1 MAQTFSRVI
10 RSWAWKKFMT
20 GWCTS
25 LVHMNTGS
33 SHLHAISDPEPV
45 CCLTVSSCSR
55 SPSPSTRH
63 GGSSASSPCAYEFL
77 GVNEGFVTEII
88 LSGGMSVPKII
99 SAVEGAVGLDDHDRA
114 VKDS

>member
-1 MAQTFSRVI
+1 MS
-10 RSWAWKKFMT
+10 
-20 GWCTS
+20 GWCAS

-33 SHLHAISDPEPV
+33 LHLHIISDHEPV
-45 CCLTVSSCSR
+45 CCLAVSSYSR

-88 LSGGMSVPKII
+88 LLGGMSVPKII
-99 SAVEGAVGLDDHDRA
+99 
-114 VKDS
+114 

>member
-1 MAQTFSRVI
+1 MS
-10 RSWAWKKFMT
+10 
-20 GWCTS
+20 GWCVS

-33 SHLHAISDPEPV
+33 SHLHVISNPEPV
-45 CCLTVSSCSR
+45 CCLALSSCSR

-77 GVNEGFVTEII
+77 GVNEGFVIEII

-99 SAVEGAVGLDDHDRA
+99 SAVEGAVGLGDHGRA
-114 VKDS
+114 VKDY

>member
-1 MAQTFSRVI
+1 MVQAFSRVI
-10 RSWAWKKFMT
+10 RSWAWKKFMS
-20 GWCTS
+20 GWCVS

-33 SHLHAISDPEPV
+33 SHLHVISNPEPV
-45 CCLTVSSCSR
+45 CCLALSSCSR

-77 GVNEGFVTEII
+77 GVNEGFVIEII

-99 SAVEGAVGLDDHDRA
+99 SAVEGAVGLGDHGRA
-114 VKDS
+114 VKDY